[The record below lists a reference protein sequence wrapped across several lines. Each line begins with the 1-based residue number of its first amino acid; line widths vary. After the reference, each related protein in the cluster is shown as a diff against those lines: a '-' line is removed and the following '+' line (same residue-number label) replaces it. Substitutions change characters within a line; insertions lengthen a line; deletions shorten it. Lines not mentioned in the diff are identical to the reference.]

1 MGVMDLFRS
10 INTHP
15 NNNAIAFKA
24 FTPGVVD
31 QRGIRL
37 HVLLNLNPLLLQLSR
52 LLTHDGSGL
61 VIKAAGQRQGLA
73 CMPKD

>member
-1 MGVMDLFRS
+1 MDLFRP

-15 NNNAIAFKA
+15 NNNAIAFKTFA
-24 FTPGVVD
+24 PGVVD

-37 HVLLNLNPLLLQLSR
+37 HVLLNLNPLLLQLSC

-61 VIKAAGQRQGLA
+61 VVKTAGQCERFT